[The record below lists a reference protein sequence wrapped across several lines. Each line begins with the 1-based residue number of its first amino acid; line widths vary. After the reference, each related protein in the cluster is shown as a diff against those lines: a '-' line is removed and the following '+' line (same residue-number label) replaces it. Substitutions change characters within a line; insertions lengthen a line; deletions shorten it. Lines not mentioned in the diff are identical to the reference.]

1 MFSREPISEPKRLM
15 YSYPDFPDH
24 VYVELTNICNARC
37 TICAT
42 PQMKRPRQI
51 MPLPLFRQI
60 VDECGRRGA
69 RKILPFLHGESLLV
83 PGVLDYFRYVRQ
95 AAPRT
100 HLNLTSNGSKLTP
113 EISEAI
119 LQEDLIDSLIFSI
132 DGGDKETFEAIRLN
146 LDYDE
151 VRDNVLRFIR
161 RRNELG
167 RKKPRVSIAMVTVE
181 ENQHSVRELREA
193 WKEADEVRLSVYFNW
208 AGQLDQYQRTPNKI
222 NYCER
227 LQHYITILADGRV
240 AMCCFDSEAEFT
252 VGDINR
258 RSIYEVW
265 HSQAFN
271 ARRQQLFQRDFDK
284 LTICAQCD
292 YVNHPSWVTPFARLR
307 PYVARTFP
315 RLLGVAEGAYKTWL
329 MHAPGTRKQGSEDG
343 NATARPLRNS
353 G

>member
-1 MFSREPISEPKRLM
+1 M

-51 MPLPLFRQI
+51 MPFSLFRQI
-60 VDECGRRGA
+60 VDECGRRRA

-113 EISEAI
+113 EISEQI

-132 DGGDKETFEAIRLN
+132 DGGDKKTFEAIRLN
-146 LDYDE
+146 LNYDE
-151 VRDNVLRFIR
+151 VRNNVLHFIR
-161 RRNELG
+161 RRASLG

-181 ENQHSVRELREA
+181 ENQHSIQKLRDA

-208 AGQLDQYQRTPNKI
+208 GGQLANLERTPNKI

-240 AMCCFDSEAEFT
+240 AMCCFDSEAEYT
-252 VGDINR
+252 VGNINQ
-258 RSIYEVW
+258 RSIHQVW
-265 HSQAFN
+265 HSEAFDEK
-271 ARRQQLFQRDFDK
+271 RRQLFEKDFDN
-284 LTICAQCD
+284 LSICAQCD
-292 YVNHPSWVTPFARLR
+292 YVNHPGWVTPFARAR
-307 PYVARTFP
+307 PYLVRSFP
-315 RLLGVAEGAYKTWL
+315 RLVGAAEGAYKTWL
-329 MHAPGTRKQGSEDG
+329 MRSLGTSRGKKEEG
-343 NATARPLRNS
+343 NATARPVQNS
-353 G
+353 N